1 MRTLQAHI
9 VQEMGVAPRID
20 PAQEVEARVL
30 FLADYARAAG
40 ARSLVLG
47 ISGGVDS
54 TLAGRLGQMA
64 AAHLRADG
72 YDIEF
77 VALRLPHG
85 VQGDEDDT
93 RAALAF
99 IGPDRTNEI
108 DIAPGV
114 TGFDDA
120 YAEGVGERLP
130 DFHRGNVKAR
140 MRMLAHYAVAGDSRG
155 LVIGTD
161 QAAEST
167 VGYFTKFGDGGAD
180 ILPLYTLDK
189 RQVREILQHLEASE
203 RLWAKQAT
211 ADLLDDRPALSD
223 EDELG
228 VRYDDLDDYLEGR
241 EVPDAVA
248 ERIEE
253 LYLRSRHKR
262 RGPVTIRDT
271 WWREASHGG
280 P

>member
-1 MRTLQAHI
+1 MRELQRHI
-9 VQEMGVAPRID
+9 VEEMGVAPQID
-20 PAQEVEARVL
+20 PAQEIEERVL
-30 FLADYARAAG
+30 FLADYARSAE
-40 ARSLVLG
+40 ARSFVLG

-54 TLAGRLGQMA
+54 TLAGRLAQMA

-72 YDIEF
+72 HEMEF

-93 RAALAF
+93 RAALGF
-99 IGPDRTNEI
+99 IGPDQTHEI
-108 DIAPGV
+108 DISPAV

-120 YAEGVGERLP
+120 YATGVDRRLS

-140 MRMLAHYAVAGDSRG
+140 MRMIAHYAIAGDSGG

-161 QAAEST
+161 QASEST
-167 VGYFTKFGDGGAD
+167 AGYFTKFGDGGAD
-180 ILPLYTLDK
+180 LLPLFTLDK
-189 RQVREILQHLEASE
+189 RQVRALLRHLDASE
-203 RLWAKQAT
+203 RLWSKQPT
-211 ADLLDDRPALSD
+211 ADLLDDQPGLSD

-228 VRYDDLDDYLEGR
+228 VRYDDIDDYLEGR

-248 ERIEE
+248 DRIEE

-262 RGPVTIRDT
+262 HSPVTIRDT
-271 WWREASHGG
+271 WWRGG
-280 P
+280 